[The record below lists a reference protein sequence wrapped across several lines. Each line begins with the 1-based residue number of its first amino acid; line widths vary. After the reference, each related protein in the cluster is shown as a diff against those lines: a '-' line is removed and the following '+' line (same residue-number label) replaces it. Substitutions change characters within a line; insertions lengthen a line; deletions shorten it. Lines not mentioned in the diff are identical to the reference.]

1 MSKIPIGSLI
11 REGCKYNT
19 NMAKVPKNRAYISN
33 DIYDFVSR
41 SYISPEPH
49 KPKITV
55 EMRYYELKCFAFVTY
70 STSLPSPMKFVEVHV
85 KKVDSKCACAKYT
98 LWLLTGT
105 TVLFLLAGDLNS
117 VYKRTVRAL
126 KGDCAPSSLLHCFAP
141 PKELY

>member
-1 MSKIPIGSLI
+1 
-11 REGCKYNT
+11 
-19 NMAKVPKNRAYISN
+19 MAKVPKKSCLHKQRYLRLRISVVH
-33 DIYDFVSR
+33 ITR
-41 SYISPEPH
+41 TPQT
-49 KPKITV
+49 KITV

-105 TVLFLLAGDLNS
+105 TVLFLLTGDLNS

-141 PKELY
+141 PQKNY